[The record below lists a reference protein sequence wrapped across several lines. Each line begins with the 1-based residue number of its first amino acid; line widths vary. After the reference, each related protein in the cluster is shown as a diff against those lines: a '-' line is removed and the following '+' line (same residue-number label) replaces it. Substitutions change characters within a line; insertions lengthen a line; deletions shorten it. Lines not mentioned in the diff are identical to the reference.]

1 MLRGELLEFVGH
13 FAFAATG
20 ETRLDPIGDSA
31 EAKSFEPGPLLAH
44 ERRLANEPRQ
54 RDRCYDLALSLRLKG
69 RQRDKR
75 SSSAGTRDRLR
86 DRSALVEE
94 LSAGTPLVVATV
106 GARSSEARRRDAYGK
121 TDG

>member
-1 MLRGELLEFVGH
+1 MLRDELLEFVGH

-54 RDRCYDLALSLRLKG
+54 RDRCSDLALSLRLKG

-75 SSSAGTRDRLR
+75 SSGAGTRDRLR
-86 DRSALVEE
+86 GRSALVEE
-94 LSAGTPLVVATV
+94 LSAGT
-106 GARSSEARRRDAYGK
+106 ARRCDRRRPEQRARRRDAYGK